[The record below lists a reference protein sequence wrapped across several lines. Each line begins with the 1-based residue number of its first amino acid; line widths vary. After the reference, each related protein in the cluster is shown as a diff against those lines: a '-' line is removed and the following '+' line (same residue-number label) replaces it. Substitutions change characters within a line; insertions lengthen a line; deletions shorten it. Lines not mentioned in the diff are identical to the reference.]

1 MAPAGGSPGGAHS
14 PVCIMAYMET
24 TYTVNIPLNV
34 TISADLSTI
43 DSIYDVYELAVATLS
58 QLIASQPDV
67 AFATVADFD
76 VFDAVTATI

>member
-1 MAPAGGSPGGAHS
+1 M
-14 PVCIMAYMET
+14 VYMET
-24 TYTVNIPLNV
+24 TYTVNIPLTV
-34 TISADLSTI
+34 TVSADLSTI
-43 DSIYDVYELAVATLS
+43 DSIYDVYETAVATLS